1 MLKFSKLSL
10 KITHRLAI
18 GFTLIVIL
26 LTTAVTVTL
35 WKVDT
40 INTATHRIKVL
51 RTPTAAASANLTKNI
66 YASLA
71 ALRGWMLTGKKAFKT
86 ERSAIWK
93 DIGVIRAAMDDLSTN
108 WTDPGNITVWSEF
121 KTILDEF
128 AAAQRQVEK
137 IANSAN
143 EQPATKMLIDEAA
156 PHAVVMFNKITE
168 MIDLELANHSG
179 SDPVGNR
186 VQFLGIMAD
195 VRG

>member
-1 MLKFSKLSL
+1 MLKFSKLSF

-18 GFTLIVIL
+18 GFALIVIL
-26 LTTAVTVTL
+26 LTASVTVTL

-71 ALRGWMLTGKKAFKT
+71 ALRGWMLTGKEAFKT
-86 ERSAIWK
+86 ERAAVWE
-93 DIGVIRAAMDDLSTN
+93 DIGVIRVAMDDLSTN
-108 WTDPGNITVWSEF
+108 WTNPGNIAVWSEF

-128 AAAQRQVEK
+128 AVAQRQVERL
-137 IANSAN
+137 ANSAN